1 MFEAKLASAALL
13 KKIVEAIKDLVTDAP
28 FDCTENAVCLQAM
41 DSSHVAL
48 VSLNLASSLFETY
61 RCDRTINLGMSF
73 ANMAKALKCA
83 NNEDTCMLRYDEDDK
98 IVFSFED
105 TKRGK
110 TQEVTVRMMDIDN
123 EHLGIPE
130 QDYSA
135 VVTMPSVDF
144 QKTCRDLAMFS
155 DSIMITVTKAGVE
168 FTGKG
173 ETGST
178 VVNYAPTGTVDDE
191 NQEFSFMFERFTLL
205 QSVLLTVNEPV
216 NVNFSIKYM
225 NHFAKATSLS
235 NKVKLSM
242 SNELPIVVEY
252 PIDEDSTSYLRFFL
266 APKIQEDEDGMNE

>member
-1 MFEAKLASAALL
+1 MFEAKLANAALL

-28 FDCTENAVCLQAM
+28 FDCTENAICLQAM

-83 NNEDTCMLRYDEDDK
+83 NNDDTCMIRYEEDDN
-98 IVFSFED
+98 VTFSFED
-105 TKRGK
+105 TKRGR

-123 EHLGIPE
+123 EHLGIPDQE
-130 QDYSA
+130 YAA
-135 VVTMPSVDF
+135 VVTLPAADF

-155 DSIMITVTKAGVE
+155 DSLIITVTKAGVE
-168 FTGKG
+168 FAGKG
-173 ETGST
+173 ETGSS
-178 VVNYAPTGTVDDE
+178 VVNFAPSGSVDDE
-191 NQEFSFMFERFTLL
+191 N
-205 QSVLLTVNEPV
+205 SVAITVTEPV

-225 NHFAKATSLS
+225 NHFTKATSLA

-266 APKIQEDEDGMNE
+266 APKIQEDEEGMND